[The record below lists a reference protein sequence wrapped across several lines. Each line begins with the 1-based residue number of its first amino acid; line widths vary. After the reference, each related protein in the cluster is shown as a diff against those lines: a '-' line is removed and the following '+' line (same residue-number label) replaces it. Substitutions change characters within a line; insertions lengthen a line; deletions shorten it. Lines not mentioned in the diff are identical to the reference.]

1 MSRAHPTS
9 PRCVGCRMVVGYCIC
24 DTIVP
29 IETETR
35 VVLIVHWM
43 EWNKTTTTSALLNR
57 VLIDAEVK
65 KRGHREA
72 PLDLSEV
79 LDDPTRRAVLLYPSD
94 DAVPLDA
101 FEHDGPLT
109 LIVPDG
115 TWRQARKVRS
125 RVPRLDTVPAVTLP
139 VGAASGYRVR
149 KNVRGDFAL
158 STAEAVARAL
168 GILEGAA
175 VEAAVMRPFERMV
188 QQTMR
193 MRGRELRE

>member
-1 MSRAHPTS
+1 
-9 PRCVGCRMVVGYCIC
+9 MVVGYCIC
-24 DTIVP
+24 DAIVP

-35 VVLIVHWM
+35 VVLVVHWM

-57 VLIDAEVK
+57 VLVDASVM

-79 LDDPTRRAVLLYPSD
+79 LDDPARRAVLLYPAD

-101 FEHDGPLT
+101 FEHDRPLT

-125 RVPRLDTVPAVTLP
+125 RVPRLEEVPTVTLP
-139 VGAASGYRVR
+139 VGPASGYRVR

-168 GILEGAA
+168 SILEGPA

-188 QQTMR
+188 EQTMR
-193 MRGRELRE
+193 MRGRDIRE